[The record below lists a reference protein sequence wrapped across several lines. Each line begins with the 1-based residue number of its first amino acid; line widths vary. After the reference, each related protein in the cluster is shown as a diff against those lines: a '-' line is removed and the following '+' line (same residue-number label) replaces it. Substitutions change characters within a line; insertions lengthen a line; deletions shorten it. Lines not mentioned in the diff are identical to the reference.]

1 MKATKPQLE
10 KALAAPANVRL
21 FLFHGPDDAGSRAL
35 ARRLAAAAGP
45 DAERVDL
52 PGTELKGD
60 PARLA
65 DEAASISMFGG
76 ARYIL
81 VDPAGDES
89 TEAVSALLSAPAA
102 GNAVA
107 LVAGSLKASSS
118 LLKLVLASP
127 AAIAFAS
134 YLPDARDW
142 DRMVSDIA
150 RAFGLQTRPD
160 VAQRVAEAAGGNR
173 ALVEQEMAKF
183 AAYLDAQPG
192 RATPLDHD
200 VIDAVGAAR
209 EEGDPGQLVDRV
221 FDGDPKGAQAEL
233 QRLHAEGAEGIVLLR
248 SALRRALLLS
258 KLRVRVE
265 RGENASSVIAS
276 QGKALFWKEKDGV
289 ERQLRAWP
297 AERLARCVHRLCEA
311 ERALK
316 RSGALGPVSADA
328 ELLEIARFAGRRG

>member
-1 MKATKPQLE
+1 MKATRPQLD

-35 ARRLAAAAGP
+35 VRRLAASAGP
-45 DAERVDL
+45 EAERVDL
-52 PGTELKGD
+52 AGPELKGD

-76 ARYIL
+76 ARYVL

-89 TEAVSALLSAPAA
+89 TEAVSALLTAPAA
-102 GNAVA
+102 GNPVA
-107 LVAGSLKASSS
+107 LVAGNLKASSS

-150 RAFGLQTRPD
+150 RTFGLQTRPD
-160 VAQRVAEAAGGNR
+160 VAQRIAEAAGGNR

-183 AAYLDAQPG
+183 AAYLDAEPG
-192 RATPLDHD
+192 KAMPLDHD
-200 VIDAVGAAR
+200 VVDAVGAAR
-209 EEGDPGQLVDRV
+209 EEGDPGQLVNRV
-221 FDGDPKGAQAEL
+221 FDGDSRGAQAEL
-233 QRLHAEGAEGIVLLR
+233 QRLHAEGAEGIALLR
-248 SALRRALLLS
+248 AALRRALLLA
-258 KLRVRVE
+258 KLRARVE
-265 RGENASSVIAS
+265 KGENASSVIAA

-289 ERQLRAWP
+289 ERQLRSWP
-297 AERLARCVHRLCEA
+297 AERLARCVHRLSEA

-316 RSGALGPVSADA
+316 RPGALGPVSADA
-328 ELLEIARFAGRRG
+328 ELLEIARLAGRRS